1 MPDEEKR
8 SRFARLVLPHMDA
21 AMGLARWLLRDSAS
35 AEDAVQEAYL
45 RAFRFFH
52 SLRGENARPW
62 LLGIV
67 RNTCLTLLEQE
78 RQNPGAEFDE
88 AIHGEDSVATGA
100 VVWLSADPEASAIAR
115 SEREQVQ
122 RCLRALPVEYREVIV
137 LRELHGCSYQE
148 ISQIAGVPI
157 GTVMS
162 RLSRARERMRAALD
176 GAPAASAAFAA
187 SGDGGS
193 TALHRVK

>member
-1 MPDEEKR
+1 MLLLVGVWVRHCSPCRLQYRGPGPFIPAGGNKISAPTVSGGAGTLPDEEKR

-148 ISQIAGVPI
+148 
-157 GTVMS
+157 
-162 RLSRARERMRAALD
+162 
-176 GAPAASAAFAA
+176 
-187 SGDGGS
+187 
-193 TALHRVK
+193 